1 MKEKVKNIISN
12 IGGQIDMY
20 SPLVSS
26 TGYVISKLE
35 VKLLFG
41 ILPSVTPHISKV
53 SEPDIGQMI
62 SFLKMGSGQLATLVN
77 DADNLVRK
85 LEEIEQKIE
94 EMKVRAQ
101 QARVGAE
108 QAVAA
113 MGEIATSI
121 QQRGP
126 SAILESPEY
135 RALLQEAI
143 LLLSSKV
150 KSPVLSKLLSFV
162 AGSVGGESLTLKG
175 YEMRDFSIDLGVL
188 PSVSF
193 SLTKI

>member
-62 SFLKMGSGQLATLVN
+62 SFLKMGSG
-77 DADNLVRK
+77 
-85 LEEIEQKIE
+85 
-94 EMKVRAQ
+94 
-101 QARVGAE
+101 
-108 QAVAA
+108 
-113 MGEIATSI
+113 
-121 QQRGP
+121 
-126 SAILESPEY
+126 
-135 RALLQEAI
+135 
-143 LLLSSKV
+143 
-150 KSPVLSKLLSFV
+150 
-162 AGSVGGESLTLKG
+162 
-175 YEMRDFSIDLGVL
+175 
-188 PSVSF
+188 
-193 SLTKI
+193 

>member
-1 MKEKVKNIISN
+1 M
-12 IGGQIDMY
+12 
-20 SPLVSS
+20 
-26 TGYVISKLE
+26 
-35 VKLLFG
+35 
-41 ILPSVTPHISKV
+41 
-53 SEPDIGQMI
+53 
-62 SFLKMGSGQLATLVN
+62 N

>member
-1 MKEKVKNIISN
+1 M
-12 IGGQIDMY
+12 
-20 SPLVSS
+20 
-26 TGYVISKLE
+26 
-35 VKLLFG
+35 
-41 ILPSVTPHISKV
+41 TPHISKV

-143 LLLSSKV
+143 LLL
-150 KSPVLSKLLSFV
+150 
-162 AGSVGGESLTLKG
+162 
-175 YEMRDFSIDLGVL
+175 
-188 PSVSF
+188 
-193 SLTKI
+193 